1 MLIKLED
8 INASAWAKLETAT
21 RTPNASFRFLNLC
34 SVDVEGRPQ
43 ARTVVLRRADRLTC
57 VLEFHTDVR
66 SPKWLEISANS
77 QVTALGYCGETRL
90 QLRLQGMAELHGFG
104 SPVAIT
110 AWSKIPAHTRRTYA
124 GGPPGNEQ
132 PADTA
137 DEQASLISTD
147 EAEGKVHFGVIILR
161 VSVLDWYQLQREN
174 NRRARLTY
182 NDKGITTSHRW
193 INP

>member
-1 MLIKLED
+1 MNLED
-8 INASAWAKLETAT
+8 IDTSTWEKLETAT

-34 SVDVEGRPQ
+34 SVDGEGKPQ
-43 ARTVVLRRADRLTC
+43 ARTVVLRRVDRVTR
-57 VLEFHTDVR
+57 VFEFHTDVR
-66 SPKWLEISANS
+66 SPKWLEISVNP

-90 QLRLQGMAELHGFG
+90 QLRLQGIAELHG
-104 SPVAIT
+104 SESAVAIT
-110 AWSKIPAHTRRTYA
+110 AWNRLPAHTRRTYA
-124 GGPPGNEQ
+124 GGPPGDEQ
-132 PADTA
+132 PVDPVA
-137 DEQASLISTD
+137 EQALLISTN
-147 EAEGKVHFGVIILR
+147 EAEGKAHFGVIILR